1 MRVLRGLR
9 REIPVGPHRFHSIIL
24 CDTLEHLTTNGL
36 KDDQSDAFTDGEIKV
51 HFSEY
56 DQSHCLCKFKPAN
69 EEGVLAEYLK
79 TEGAL
84 TAEDILRE
92 VRGSKVDGG

>member
-9 REIPVGPHRFHSIIL
+9 QEIPVGPHRFHSIIL

-36 KDDQSDAFTDGEIKV
+36 KEDQSDTYTDGEIKV

-56 DQSHCLCKFKPAN
+56 DHNHCLCKFKPAN
-69 EEGVLAEYLK
+69 EEGALAEYLK

-84 TAEDILRE
+84 TAEDVLRV
-92 VRGSKVDGG
+92 VRGSKS